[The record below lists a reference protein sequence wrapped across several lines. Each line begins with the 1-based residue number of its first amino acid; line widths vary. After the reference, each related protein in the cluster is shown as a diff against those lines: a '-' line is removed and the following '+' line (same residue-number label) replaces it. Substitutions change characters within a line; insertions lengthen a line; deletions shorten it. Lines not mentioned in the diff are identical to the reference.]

1 VNDAHREGSNPMPT
15 RRSALAAAVA
25 VLFAPGLAASAEER
39 APVPVVATFSVL
51 GDFVRNVGGDRI
63 RLTTLV
69 GPDGDGHV
77 YAPTPADAR
86 RLAEAKV
93 VIANGLGYE
102 GWIGRLARS
111 SGTKATLV
119 EAAKGIAPLKEEGGG
134 HPGHGHAA
142 VDPHAWQSVP
152 NAKVYVAAIRDSLAA
167 ADPAG
172 KENYEANA
180 AAYGAKLDALDA
192 EVRAAVARIPADRRR
207 VITSHDAFG
216 YFEKAYGLDFVAP
229 QGVSTEAE
237 ASAKDVARIIGQI
250 KRERIGAVFLEN
262 VSDPRL
268 VERIARETGAK
279 VGPTIYSDA
288 LSGPDGPAPTYIEMT
303 RHNMGAIAAALSS

>member
-1 VNDAHREGSNPMPT
+1 MPT

-25 VLFAPGLAASAEER
+25 VLIGSGLPASAQDQ
-39 APVPVVATFSVL
+39 AAIPVVATFSIL
-51 GDFVRNVGGDRI
+51 GDFVRNVGGDRVK
-63 RLTTLV
+63 LTTLV

-86 RLAEAKV
+86 RLTEAKV

-102 GWIGRLARS
+102 GWIGRLVRS
-111 SGTKATLV
+111 SGTKAVPV
-119 EAAKGIAPLKEEGGG
+119 EAAKGVSPFKEEGGG
-134 HPGHGHAA
+134 HGGHGHAD

-152 NAKVYVAAIRDSLAA
+152 NAKAYVANIRDALAA

-172 KENYEANA
+172 RDAYEANA
-180 AAYGAKLDALDA
+180 KAYLAKLDALDA

-207 VITSHDAFG
+207 VITSHDAFH

-237 ASAKDVARIIGQI
+237 ASAKDVARIIAQI

-268 VERIARETGAK
+268 VERIAKETGAK

-288 LSGPDGPAPTYIEMT
+288 LSGPDGPAPTYIEMI
-303 RHNMGAIAAALSS
+303 RHNMGAIGAALSS

>member
-1 VNDAHREGSNPMPT
+1 MPT

-25 VLFAPGLAASAEER
+25 VLIGSGLPASAQDQ
-39 APVPVVATFSVL
+39 AAIPVVATFSIL
-51 GDFVRNVGGDRI
+51 GDFVRNVGGDRVK
-63 RLTTLV
+63 LTTLV

-86 RLAEAKV
+86 RLTEAKV

-102 GWIGRLARS
+102 GWIGRLVRS
-111 SGTKATLV
+111 SGTKAVPV
-119 EAAKGIAPLKEEGGG
+119 EAAKGVSSLKEEGGG
-134 HPGHGHAA
+134 HGGHGRADI
-142 VDPHAWQSVP
+142 DPHAWQSVP
-152 NAKVYVAAIRDSLAA
+152 NAKAYVANIRDALAA

-172 KENYEANA
+172 RDAYEANA
-180 AAYGAKLDALDA
+180 KAYLAKLDALDA

-207 VITSHDAFG
+207 VITSHDAFH

-237 ASAKDVARIIGQI
+237 ASAKDVARIIAQI

-268 VERIARETGAK
+268 VERIAKETGAK

-288 LSGPDGPAPTYIEMT
+288 LSGPDGPAPTYIEMI
-303 RHNMGAIAAALSS
+303 RHNMGAIGAALSS

>member
-1 VNDAHREGSNPMPT
+1 MPT

-25 VLFAPGLAASAEER
+25 VLIGSGLPASAQDQ
-39 APVPVVATFSVL
+39 AAIPVVATFSIL
-51 GDFVRNVGGDRI
+51 GDFVRNVGGDRVK
-63 RLTTLV
+63 LTTLV

-86 RLAEAKV
+86 RLTEAKV

-102 GWIGRLARS
+102 GWIGRLVRS
-111 SGTKATLV
+111 SGTKAVPV
-119 EAAKGIAPLKEEGGG
+119 EAAKGVSSLKEEGGG
-134 HPGHGHAA
+134 HGGQGHAD

-152 NAKVYVAAIRDSLAA
+152 NAKAYVANIHDALAA

-172 KENYEANA
+172 RDAYEANA
-180 AAYGAKLDALDA
+180 KAYLAKLDALDA

-207 VITSHDAFG
+207 VITSHDAFH

-237 ASAKDVARIIGQI
+237 ASAKDVARIIAQI

-268 VERIARETGAK
+268 VERIAKETGAK

-288 LSGPDGPAPTYIEMT
+288 LSGPDGPAPTYIEMI
-303 RHNMGAIAAALSS
+303 RHNMGAIGAALSS

>member
-1 VNDAHREGSNPMPT
+1 MPT
-15 RRSALAAAVA
+15 RRSALAAAIA

-119 EAAKGIAPLKEEGGG
+119 EAAKGIAPLREEGGG

-152 NAKVYVAAIRDSLAA
+152 NAKAYVAAIRDALAA

-288 LSGPDGPAPTYIEMT
+288 LSGPDGPAPTYIEMI

>member
-1 VNDAHREGSNPMPT
+1 MPT
-15 RRSALAAAVA
+15 RRSALAVAFA

-102 GWIGRLARS
+102 GWIGRLVKS

-119 EAAKGIAPLKEEGGG
+119 EAAKGIAPLKGEGGG

-288 LSGPDGPAPTYIEMT
+288 LSGPDGPAPTYIEMI